1 MLKKGLDYIIG
12 AVALFAFLLLIL
24 EVSSYFDQ
32 YGHLFQIPYMSGFG
46 GNRVI
51 FNPNGITTFV
61 FSDAHIYLFESMV
74 QVAEGIE
81 PFPAP

>member
-1 MLKKGLDYIIG
+1 
-12 AVALFAFLLLIL
+12 V
-24 EVSSYFDQ
+24 
-32 YGHLFQIPYMSGFG
+32 PYMSGFG

-61 FSDAHIYLFESMV
+61 FSDAYIYLFESMAR
-74 QVAEGIE
+74 VAEGIE